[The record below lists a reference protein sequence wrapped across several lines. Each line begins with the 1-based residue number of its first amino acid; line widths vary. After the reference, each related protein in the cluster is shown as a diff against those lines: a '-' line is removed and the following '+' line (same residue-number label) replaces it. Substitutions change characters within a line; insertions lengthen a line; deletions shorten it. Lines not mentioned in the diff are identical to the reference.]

1 MDRPA
6 DCHISVTMNGGVH
19 GCDGTSA
26 VKNGT
31 PSTHPIQVDELRAL
45 RRLQRESPASPFVFV
60 SERGSPFTTACFALV
75 LATGSGALM
84 AIAAVLLGSVR
95 SVRQ

>member
-1 MDRPA
+1 MDVTERPRSRTA
-6 DCHISVTMNGGVH
+6 SEHPKRRAAGAAPAPARAPGV
-19 GCDGTSA
+19 A
-26 VKNGT
+26 
-31 PSTHPIQVDELRAL
+31 
-45 RRLQRESPASPFVFV
+45 FVFV
-60 SERGSPFTTACFALV
+60 SERGSPFTTAGFALV